1 MASLAQATRIS
12 SLLENSQHFDG
23 NVDQINET
31 LDLIKDVSKSW
42 SDVMSKNFLQIFI
55 ELGMTKEKFPKFFI
69 GKTGEEVVNGL
80 TILHIFAAHGNL
92 EMVQIF
98 IEKVDNK
105 NPPTVAGDT
114 PLHFAAEY
122 GHTNVFQ
129 AIFERLQEKNPTT
142 IEGTT
147 PLHLAAEG
155 GHYEICQ
162 VINLNA
168 FSR

>member
-12 SLLENSQHFDG
+12 SIMENSQHLNG
-23 NVDQINET
+23 NVDEINET

-55 ELGMTKEKFPKFFI
+55 ELGMTKEKFPKFFK

-122 GHTNVFQ
+122 GHTNAFQ
-129 AIFERLQEKNPTT
+129 AIFEKLQEKNPTT

-147 PLHLAAEG
+147 PLHLAAER
-155 GHYEICQ
+155 GHFEICQ
-162 VINLNA
+162 VTKLKKIL
-168 FSR
+168 

>member
-12 SLLENSQHFDG
+12 SIMENSQHLNG
-23 NVDQINET
+23 NVDEINET

-42 SDVMSKNFLQIFI
+42 SDVMSKNFLQIFK
-55 ELGMTKEKFPKFFI
+55 ELGMTKEKFPKFFK
-69 GKTGEEVVNGL
+69 GKTDVEVVNGL

-122 GHTNVFQ
+122 GHTNAFQ
-129 AIFERLQEKNPTT
+129 AIFEKLQEKNPTT
-142 IEGTT
+142 IEGIT

-155 GHYEICQ
+155 GHYEISQ
-162 VINLNA
+162 VIKLKNIL
-168 FSR
+168 